1 MCALVTLKAQLLP
14 VWWPQTLV
22 FIDGAAF
29 FSKET
34 FHIRCHWFQSWGV
47 LDSCKMAIYSITISA
62 HYELLIQYFVS
73 FWHMSTCMVLS
84 NAIKNRI
91 FWSNLRWNTVRFYLL
106 LSFVKIE
113 QECLALFV
121 SVKRHN
127 NPGWTFH
134 LLQKGWRLKGQKAR
148 GKRRTLSSKVGSKV
162 KFGERD
168 SLKPDEVAAHKDCK
182 GRFLDTRTEEFSASS
197 KVPF

>member
-1 MCALVTLKAQLLP
+1 MCALVTLKARLLP

-47 LDSCKMAIYSITISA
+47 LDSCKMATYTITISA
-62 HYELLIQYFVS
+62 HHKRISLVLYFFLAFV
-73 FWHMSTCMVLS
+73 CMHDNIECHQEQHILVKSL
-84 NAIKNRI
+84 
-91 FWSNLRWNTVRFYLL
+91 FYLL

-127 NPGWTFH
+127 NPDWTFH

-148 GKRRTLSSKVGSKV
+148 GRRRTLSSKVGSKV

>member
-1 MCALVTLKAQLLP
+1 MSLIPILRRPWFVQNGHIWHHNFSTLQTYRFGILCLSGICVHAWYYWIRSKTAYFGQILNILVRIL
-14 VWWPQTLV
+14 
-22 FIDGAAF
+22 
-29 FSKET
+29 
-34 FHIRCHWFQSWGV
+34 IRQG
-47 LDSCKMAIYSITISA
+47 KI
-62 HYELLIQYFVS
+62 
-73 FWHMSTCMVLS
+73 
-84 NAIKNRI
+84 
-91 FWSNLRWNTVRFYLL
+91 

-148 GKRRTLSSKVGSKV
+148 GRRRTLSSKVGSKV